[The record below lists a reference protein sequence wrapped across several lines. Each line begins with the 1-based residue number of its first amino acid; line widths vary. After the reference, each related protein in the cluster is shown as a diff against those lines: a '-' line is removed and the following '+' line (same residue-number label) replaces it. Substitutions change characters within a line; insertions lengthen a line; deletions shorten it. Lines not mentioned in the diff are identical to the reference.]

1 MGILSTG
8 VDYLLVYRFIKG
20 LITPFK
26 KTDAYNLGIIDDE
39 GNILKKMKDLET
51 QAEKKAYTGF
61 NRMIWNLKKL
71 IRKIP
76 IIGKS
81 AITSW
86 AAAAYLFLKEGS
98 TEDELYDYRKHT
110 FLKFVYEDLQKLSED
125 APTTSVASGNIA
137 GVKPSD
143 LANPPVSKKKQ
154 KKYKKQ
160 NSTSGK
166 SGRKILS
173 AKLKSRG

>member
-8 VDYLLVYRFIKG
+8 VDYLLVYKFIKG
-20 LITPFK
+20 MITPFK
-26 KTDAYNLGIIDDE
+26 KTDAYKLGIIDDE

-51 QAEKKAYTGF
+51 TPEKKAYTGF

-76 IIGKS
+76 VIGKS
-81 AITSW
+81 AVTSW

-98 TEDELYDYRKHT
+98 SEDELYDLKKHT
-110 FLKFVYEDLQKLSED
+110 FLKFVHEDLQKLSED
-125 APTTSVASGNIA
+125 APTTSLSKGTFA
-137 GVKPSD
+137 GTGADDIPI
-143 LANPPVSKKKQ
+143 SKKNQ
-154 KKYKKQ
+154 KKHKKR

>member
-26 KTDAYNLGIIDDE
+26 KTDAYKLGIIDDE

-51 QAEKKAYTGF
+51 QAEKTAYTGF

-71 IRKIP
+71 IQKIP

-86 AAAAYLFLKEGS
+86 ATAAYLFLKEGS
-98 TEDELYDYRKHT
+98 TEDELYDYRKYT
-110 FLKFVYEDLQKLSED
+110 FLKFVYEDLQKLSEA
-125 APTTSVASGNIA
+125 APTTSVGSGNFA
-137 GVKPSD
+137 GLD
-143 LANPPVSKKKQ
+143 DNPPVSKKKQ
-154 KKYKKQ
+154 KKYRKK

-166 SGRKILS
+166 SGKSGRKLS
-173 AKLKSRG
+173 ANL